1 LSLCLGSRL
10 NPETANSIMDWQ
22 ALLNSYAPLLLSAF
36 LLDLAA
42 GDPHW
47 FPHPVVLMG
56 RLISRGESFLWS
68 GKAWQDVVSGMALS
82 LALIALAAGA
92 TWGLL
97 YALTLLPP
105 LIAFVLAAALAS
117 TTLATRGLLDA
128 ITHIETPLRSG
139 NLVKARENLAHI
151 VGRDTSALNED
162 KVLRASLES
171 LAENTSDGIVAP
183 LFYLFLGGIPLAMA
197 YKAINTLDS
206 MIGYRTERYFYFG
219 KFAAR
224 LDDVANFIPAR
235 LTALLMVIATFL
247 VRLNAGLALR
257 VLRRDHA
264 NHLSPNAGYPE
275 AALAGALG
283 IRLGGPSVY
292 FGKEVRKPTLG
303 DDFTPVKIT
312 MLKEARCLCLVTA
325 ILSLV
330 TFVLISTA
338 AR

>member
-1 LSLCLGSRL
+1 
-10 NPETANSIMDWQ
+10 MDWQ
-22 ALLNSYAPLLLSAF
+22 AFLNSSASLLLSAF

-42 GDPHW
+42 GDPRW

-56 RLISRGESFLWS
+56 KFISKSESLLWT
-68 GKAWQDVVSGMALS
+68 GKAWRDLISGIAVS
-82 LALIALAAGA
+82 LALLALAVGA
-92 TWGLL
+92 TWALL
-97 YALTLLPP
+97 YSLTFLPP
-105 LIAFVLAAALAS
+105 LVAFVLTAGLAS

-128 ITHIETPLRSG
+128 ITRIETPLRLG
-139 NLVKARENLAHI
+139 NLVEARENLGHI

-197 YKAINTLDS
+197 YKAVNTLDS

-224 LDDVANFIPAR
+224 LDDMANFIPAR
-235 LTALLMVIATFL
+235 LTALLMVIATLL
-247 VRLNAGLALR
+247 VKLNPGPALR

-275 AALAGALG
+275 ATLAGALG

-292 FGKEVRKPTLG
+292 FGKEVWKPTMG
-303 DDFTPVKIT
+303 DDIKPVNIE
-312 MLKEARCLCLVTA
+312 MLKEARSLCLVTA

-330 TFVLISTA
+330 TFVLISTV
-338 AR
+338 RW